1 MSTSTNHPVVTACA
15 ENRASQRRE
24 FTIAAAIEEAK
35 WLRRTPD
42 GIIAPEL
49 AKRTITTL
57 LAAIERST
65 CYLNAVQRGQE
76 VFVLV
81 QQDRAAVPAIQR
93 WATTAGNHGC
103 SLEKVNEAFRT
114 AERWEKQDP
123 AATKWPD

>member
-1 MSTSTNHPVVTACA
+1 MSAAGDVVKACA
-15 ENRASQRRE
+15 AQREGSVRP
-24 FTIAAAIEEAK
+24 FTIVDAIEEAK

-57 LAAIERST
+57 LAALESSK
-65 CYLNAVQRGQE
+65 CFFNAVQRGQE
-76 VFVLV
+76 TFVLV

-103 SLEKVNEAFRT
+103 SLEKVNDAFRT
-114 AERWEKQDP
+114 AERWEKQEP
-123 AATKWPD
+123 TATKWPD

>member
-1 MSTSTNHPVVTACA
+1 MSGAGSDVVQACA
-15 ENRASQRRE
+15 AQREGSVRP
-24 FTIAAAIEEAK
+24 FTIADAIEEAK

-57 LAAIERST
+57 LAALESSK
-65 CYLNAVQRGQE
+65 CFFNAVQRGQE

-103 SLEKVNEAFRT
+103 SLEKVNDAFRT